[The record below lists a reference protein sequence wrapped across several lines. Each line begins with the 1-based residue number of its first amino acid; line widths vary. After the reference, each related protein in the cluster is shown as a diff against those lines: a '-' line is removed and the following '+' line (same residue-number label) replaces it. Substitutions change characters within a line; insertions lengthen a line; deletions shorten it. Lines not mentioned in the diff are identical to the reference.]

1 MEQCWY
7 ESTCTNPLCPK
18 LPGNLTATLAHMSL
32 APLRTSLL
40 QGVIQTLDR
49 VNPLPESA
57 EHLETGRAGELAAFF
72 YLRRLGYKVVARDW
86 KSPRAPG
93 DIDLIAWDGD
103 ELCFV
108 EVKTRT
114 SREFATAEAAIDEHK
129 RRTLRRLAGHYV
141 RNLPEGILSRFDV
154 VSIYYE
160 PAHGKHNSKT
170 ADIELFRNAFGW
182 IEFI

>member
-7 ESTCTNPLCPK
+7 ESTCAGQLCSK
-18 LPGNLTATLAHMSL
+18 SPGNLDATLAHMSL

-40 QGVIQTLDR
+40 QGVLQTLDS
-49 VNPLPESA
+49 VSGQPQSA
-57 EHLETGRAGELAAFF
+57 EHLETGRSGELAAFL
-72 YLRRLGYKVVARDW
+72 YLRRLGYKVVARQW

-114 SREFATAEAAIDEHK
+114 SHDVATAEAAIDEHK

-141 RNLPEGILSRFDV
+141 RNLPEGTQSRFDV

-160 PAHGKHNSKT
+160 PTDGRHNTKT
-170 ADIELFRNAFGW
+170 AEIELFRNAFGW

>member
-114 SREFATAEAAIDEHK
+114 SREVATAEAAIDEHK
-129 RRTLRRLAGHYV
+129 RQTLRRLAGHYV

-160 PAHGKHNSKT
+160 PAQGKHNAKT